1 MNWIDHLPALVL
13 AVPLA
18 CAFLAPLASLGGRRV
33 REALF
38 VMGSLLTLA
47 LTVLV
52 WTQVRAQGTLVY
64 VMGADS
70 WNLALPSG
78 LAFPVRILLEIDAFS
93 ALLGVFGA
101 VASFAG
107 ACFSL
112 RFLDRF
118 SGLDKYTS
126 LFFLLTVGL
135 LGMEYTGDLFNFF
148 VFLEIASVASFGLVA
163 FYRDRPEAIEAAFKY
178 MLVSTVGALF
188 VLLAIGFLYG
198 RYNLV
203 TVAAVA
209 QVLQL
214 GVPEKIAL
222 VFLVGTL
229 AMKCGAVPMHCWV
242 PDAYAEA
249 PAAVTCLLVATSQ
262 ASLYGLARVC
272 FSLYGQLLCPT
283 IIPWTVVIL
292 GCLSMFVG
300 VTMAVVQKDVFR
312 LMAYHSVS
320 QVGYLLLG
328 LGVGL
333 LCLDDPEAMAE
344 YGFGALQ
351 GGVYHLLNYTIY
363 KGLLFLTAGALA
375 YSAGSRN
382 LNELG
387 GLARNLPW
395 TTGFFLV
402 AATAIAGL
410 PPLNGFVSKL
420 LIYESTFAVHPFLA
434 VVAMVTSILTL
445 ASFLKV
451 FQTAFLGPA
460 LACFEKVREV
470 PLSMRVGMGVLVLCV
485 LVLSLF
491 PSWTM
496 DSLVGPASQALVER
510 SSYIQSV
517 LAAGGGQP

>member
-1 MNWIDHLPALVL
+1 MNWTDHLPALTL

-18 CAFLAPLASLGGRRV
+18 CAFLCPLAGYGGRRV
-33 REALF
+33 RETLF
-38 VMGSLLTLA
+38 VAGSLLTLL
-47 LTVLV
+47 LTVLL
-52 WTQVRAQGTLVY
+52 WLQVRQQGALVY
-64 VMGADS
+64 VMGAES
-70 WNLALPSG
+70 WNATLPSG
-78 LAFPVRILLEIDAFS
+78 LSFPVRILLEIDAFS

-101 VASFAG
+101 LSSFAG

-118 SGLDKYTS
+118 SGLDKFAA

-163 FYRDRPEAIEAAFKY
+163 FYRDRPEALEAAFKY

-188 VLLAIGFLYG
+188 VLVAIAFLYG
-198 RYNLV
+198 RYNLINM
-203 TVAAVA
+203 AAVA
-209 QVLQL
+209 QALQL

-222 VFLVGTL
+222 VFLVATL
-229 AMKCGAVPMHCWV
+229 AMKCGAVPLHMWV

-249 PAAVTCLLVATSQ
+249 PAAVTCLLVAVSQ

-272 FSLYGQLLCPT
+272 FSLYGALLCET
-283 IIPWTVVIL
+283 LVPWTVVIL

-333 LCLDDPEAMAE
+333 LCLDDPQAMAE
-344 YGFGALQ
+344 YGFTALQ
-351 GGVYHLLNYTIY
+351 GGVYHLLNYTVY
-363 KGLLFLTAGALA
+363 KGLLFLTAGALVYA
-375 YSAGSRN
+375 AGSRN

-395 TTGFFLV
+395 TTGFFVLS
-402 AATAIAGL
+402 AAAIAGL

-420 LIYESTFAVHPFLA
+420 LIYESSFAVHPLVA

-460 LACFEKVREV
+460 VDRFRSVREV
-470 PLSMRVGMGVLVLCV
+470 PLSMKVGMGVLALCI
-485 LVLSLF
+485 LGLSLF
-491 PSWTM
+491 PSWTL
-496 DSLVGPASQALVER
+496 DGLVGPAAQALVER
-510 SSYIQSV
+510 SSYIQAV
-517 LAAGGGQP
+517 FAAGGGQP